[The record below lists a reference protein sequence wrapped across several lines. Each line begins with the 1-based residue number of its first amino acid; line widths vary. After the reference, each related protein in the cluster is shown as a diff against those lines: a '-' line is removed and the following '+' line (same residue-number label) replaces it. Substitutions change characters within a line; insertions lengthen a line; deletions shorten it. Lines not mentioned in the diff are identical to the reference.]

1 MTLLTHYHDRSIEPV
16 RRKHNTSHA
25 GVPAGASRETAMR
38 TFFRG
43 AVTIML
49 GVAAVAGVIAVKTAI
64 YLPHFNQ

>member
-1 MTLLTHYHDRSIEPV
+1 
-16 RRKHNTSHA
+16 
-25 GVPAGASRETAMR
+25 MR

-49 GVAAVAGVIAVKTAI
+49 GIAAMAGIIAVKTAI